1 MYVAL
6 NLFALSDG
14 LMILL
19 TQVTDARATMAVYR
33 LHRRDWE
40 KGNRPIHLQSGSV
53 ATAGTKRKRDDDAA
67 EKEEEGNDEE
77 VVVNVKPSS
86 AKEKKKKKKV
96 DSQEY
101 PRGGRKGVSSGLSTV
116 VRRGSGKE
124 KEKTQWWKQLPTVNT
139 PGSKGSVR
147 IGKSTS

>member
-1 MYVAL
+1 MT
-6 NLFALSDG
+6 LF
-14 LMILL
+14 

-33 LHRRDWE
+33 LHRKDWE
-40 KGNRPIHLQSGSV
+40 KGNRPIPLQGGSV

-67 EKEEEGNDEE
+67 ENEEEGNDEE

-86 AKEKKKKKKV
+86 AKEKKKKKIV
-96 DSQEY
+96 NAQEY
-101 PRGGRKGVSSGLSTV
+101 PGGGRKGVSSGLSTV
-116 VRRGSGKE
+116 VRRGPGKE
-124 KEKTQWWKQLPTVNT
+124 KEKTQWWKQLPTVTT